1 MEVTLMRQYQFQGIH
16 CENCGERLEAKL
28 RALEHG
34 EEVVVDYDGGVLYL
48 PDGLDREKVRKIL
61 IQESVTAFQLKSKP
75 TFSHP
80 PHSGHSHGDQAM
92 RNISV
97 VFFLN
102 LLFSLVEVIFGLLF
116 NSMAILSD
124 AVHDFGDSLSVGLSW
139 YFQKVSRKEASSRY
153 SFGYERFSL
162 LGALITALILLI
174 GSSLLLTR
182 SIPRLF
188 RPEPVDAQGMFLL
201 ALVAIALNGYATWR
215 LSKGTSMNE
224 RVLNL
229 HMLEDVLGWIGVLL
243 VSVVVRF
250 TGWMFLDP
258 LLSAALSLFIILRTL
273 PLFLSTLHIFL
284 EGVPKDVDLS
294 RVEADILAIPQ
305 VHALGHLHVWS
316 IDGEENAMTATVF
329 TTLAEPQDI
338 EELKDKIRKLGHEL
352 RVSHSTI
359 EVVTDVDKTV
369 KPAP

>member
-1 MEVTLMRQYQFQGIH
+1 MRQYQFQGIH
-16 CENCGERLEAKL
+16 CENFAERLEAKL

-34 EEVVVDYDGGVLYL
+34 EEVVLDYDGGVLYL

-61 IQESVTAFQLKSKP
+61 IQESVTAFQLKPKP
-75 TFSHP
+75 STPVPPLDPHHGSHT
-80 PHSGHSHGDQAM
+80 HKDHTM

-97 VFFLN
+97 VFYLN
-102 LLFSLVEVIFGLLF
+102 LLFSFFEVIFGLLF

-139 YFQKVSRKEASSRY
+139 YFQKISKKEASNRY

-162 LGALITALILLI
+162 LGALITAVILLL
-174 GSSLLLTR
+174 GSILLLTR
-182 SIPRLF
+182 SIPRVF

-229 HMLEDVLGWIGVLL
+229 HMLEDVLGWVGVLL
-243 VSVVVRF
+243 VSVIVRF
-250 TGWMFLDP
+250 TGWMILDP
-258 LLSAALSLFIILRTL
+258 LLSVALSLFIILRTL

-284 EGVPKDVDLS
+284 EGVPKEVDLS

-329 TTLAEPQDI
+329 TTTTEPQEI

-359 EVVTDVDKTV
+359 EVVTDIDKTIQAT
-369 KPAP
+369 P

>member
-1 MEVTLMRQYQFQGIH
+1 MRQYQFQGIH

-48 PDGLDREKVRKIL
+48 PDGVDREKVRKIL

-139 YFQKVSRKEASSRY
+139 YFQKVSQKEASSRY

-162 LGALITALILLI
+162 LGALITAVILLL
-174 GSSLLLTR
+174 GSGLLLTR

-188 RPEPVDAQGMFLL
+188 QPEPVDAQGMFLL
-201 ALVAIALNGYATWR
+201 ALAAIALNGYATWR

-224 RVLNL
+224 RVLDL
-229 HMLEDVLGWIGVLL
+229 HMLEDVLGWVGVLL
-243 VSVVVRF
+243 VSILVRF
-250 TGWMFLDP
+250 TGWMILDP
-258 LLSAALSLFIILRTL
+258 LLSVALSLFIMIRTL
-273 PLFLSTLHIFL
+273 PLFVSTLHIFL
-284 EGVPKDVDLS
+284 EGVPKEVDLS

-338 EELKDKIRKLGHEL
+338 EDLKDKIRKLGHEL

-359 EVVTDVDKTV
+359 EVVTDVDKV
-369 KPAP
+369 IKPAPERK